1 MPASRPMDELR
12 RRAADLVIARL
23 KKRKVADVASDLGIS
38 RQAVYDIKKGKYCP
52 SLSLVQKACEV
63 WKVQFAFRSILID
76 STSFRAKADG
86 TRPPVATQRN
96 LLEILGQLDKRSF
109 EVIDTKPMDR
119 ALEITLRLKLPAQ
132 KAAGAQ

>member
-12 RRAADLVIARL
+12 KKAADLIIDRL
-23 KKRKVADVASDLGIS
+23 KTTTVADVASDLAIS

-63 WKVQFAFRSILID
+63 WKVPFAFRGIRID
-76 STSFRAKADG
+76 STSFRQKTSG
-86 TRPPVATQRN
+86 PRPAVATQGD
-96 LLEILGQLDKRSF
+96 LFTLGQLDNRSF
-109 EVIDTKPMDR
+109 EVIDTKPMGR
-119 ALEITLRLKLPAQ
+119 ALEITLRLTLPAQ